1 MVNKMYEIKKA
12 NENDFSQIKSF
23 LFEVPAIDN
32 VDDDVLKNASVL
44 YFEDKIY
51 GVISFELFFN
61 YALIRYFVFKR
72 NVDEMV
78 VRELFE
84 AVEENVNKKE
94 IDYIFSLVNQG
105 DVYDLFSSL
114 DFKEISK
121 DDIFIE
127 EQNFENSKF
136 KDTKLMI
143 KKIKSE

>member
-1 MVNKMYEIKKA
+1 MYEIKKA
-12 NENDFSQIKSF
+12 NENDFDLIKSF
-23 LFEVPAIDN
+23 LFEVPAIDT
-32 VDDDVLKNASVL
+32 VDEEVLKNASVL
-44 YFEDKIY
+44 YLEDKIY
-51 GVISFELFFN
+51 GIISYELFFN

-78 VRELFE
+78 VKELFE
-84 AVEENVNKKE
+84 SVEENVNKKE

-105 DVYDLFSSL
+105 DIYNLFSSL
-114 DFKEISK
+114 DFKEINK

-143 KKIKSE
+143 KKIRND